1 MKCKICGKEIKEG
14 KYCNLCE
21 MKCQIIFKGSVSD
34 TVKKITKGEKSS
46 AKSK

>member
-14 KYCNLCE
+14 KYCYYCE
-21 MKCQIIFKGSVSD
+21 MKSRILFGVSASD
-34 TVKKITKGEKSS
+34 AVKKITKGGKSS